1 MVDRLKI
8 RLTKLFSFFSDK
20 IALDFLNYRRPQ
32 SKNHEKRLPHM
43 VNYILGELP
52 FLATGVEHNGIHY
65 KTLLYPTAAS
75 KAKSGTCMAND
86 VFYLAREIQTGL
98 EYAAMKKELLE
109 IDQILGSEGVT
120 LLPIDEV
127 EEQVKPIEDTTV
139 TSITTQTIESF
150 KVLMRSTSIGA

>member
-1 MVDRLKI
+1 
-8 RLTKLFSFFSDK
+8 
-20 IALDFLNYRRPQ
+20 
-32 SKNHEKRLPHM
+32 M

-52 FLATGVEHNGIHY
+52 FLTTGVEHNGTHY

-86 VFYLAREIQTGL
+86 VFYLAREIQIGL
-98 EYAAMKKELLE
+98 DYATMKKELLE
-109 IDQILGSEGVT
+109 INPILGSEGVT

-127 EEQVKPIEDTTV
+127 DEKDKIFEGTTV
-139 TSITTQTIESF
+139 SAITTQTIESF